1 MRKLLILTLAAG
13 ALAVPAANASSTHG
27 RGGGHQNACH
37 GRANVMVVLKGTLA
51 NDPNDGDTSFMLTV
65 LHTNRWGRAY
75 KDPALQPVTVNVDT
89 NTRYVKADQQV
100 TLGALALNDQVVA
113 KAKASRCS
121 LLGGTP
127 PTLTIKQVVDQT
139 P

>member
-1 MRKLLILTLAAG
+1 MRKLVILTLAAG

-27 RGGGHQNACH
+27 RGGGQHACH

-51 NDPNDGDTSFMLTV
+51 NDPNDGDTSFMVTV

-75 KDPALQPVTVNVDT
+75 KDPALQPVTVNVDA
-89 NTRYVKADQQV
+89 NTRYVKDDQQV

-113 KAKASRCS
+113 KAKASRCA
-121 LLGGTP
+121 LLSGP
-127 PTLTIKQVVDQT
+127 LPTLTIKQVVDQT